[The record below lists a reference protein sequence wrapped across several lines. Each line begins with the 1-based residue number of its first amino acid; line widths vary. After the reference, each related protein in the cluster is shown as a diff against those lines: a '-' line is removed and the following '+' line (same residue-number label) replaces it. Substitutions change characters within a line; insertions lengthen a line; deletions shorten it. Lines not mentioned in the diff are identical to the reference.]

1 MKKNSLKMN
10 TDTNVRSKTL
20 EKPKRLN
27 DSGFG
32 NVSCIQHQKHRQQKK
47 NIDKLGFLKFKNM
60 SG

>member
-1 MKKNSLKMN
+1 MN
-10 TDTNVRSKTL
+10 TDTNARSKTL

-32 NVSCIQHQKHRQQKK
+32 NVSFIQHQNHRQQKK
-47 NIDKLGFLKFKNM
+47 NIDKLDFLKFKNM

>member
-1 MKKNSLKMN
+1 MN

-47 NIDKLGFLKFKNM
+47 NIDKLDFLKFKNM